1 MDEKDFT
8 TLAVRTQAGEA
19 GARRSLLET
28 AYSAVSFQCRL
39 ILRSTEESEKI
50 TAEIMEMLN
59 NELDSLDNPA
69 NFQKWMQKLIASKC
83 SHALAYLRWY
93 TWAADD
99 SAAGTSKMTLNSKLV
114 DEAETALYVT
124 SLVEQLPDDER
135 LCAVLYSCGEM
146 ALQDIARHTDF
157 SEDTVRIQLN
167 LAKDAI
173 QSQLNQRKADGYT
186 FIALGTMPI
195 MLCTTMDGSQDK
207 ERAKQAVEK
216 LLNPFDTVPESE
228 PAQAEKKSKKKS
240 SKAKNNK
247 MKRRKKKANWLSRIF
262 LTFVVLCALAAIALF
277 GWIAVQEFIL

>member
-1 MDEKDFT
+1 MNEKEFT
-8 TLAVRTQAGEA
+8 TLAVRTQAGEE

-39 ILRSTEESEKI
+39 ILRNAEEAEKI

-93 TWAADD
+93 TWAAEESADD
-99 SAAGTSKMTLNSKLV
+99 AGGMVLNGKLI

-146 ALQDIARHTDF
+146 SLQDIARHTDF
-157 SEDTVRIQLN
+157 SEDTVRIQLD
-167 LAKDAI
+167 LVKETI
-173 QSQLNQRKADGYT
+173 KSQLNQRREEGYT

-195 MLCTTMDGSQDK
+195 MLCAAMDDSQDK

-216 LLNPFDTVPESE
+216 LLNPFDAVPEVE
-228 PAQAEKKSKKKS
+228 QKPQKEHSK
-240 SKAKNNK
+240 KAKNNK
-247 MKRRKKKANWLSRIF
+247 KKRRKKKVNWLSRIF
-262 LTFVVLCALAAIALF
+262 LTLIVLCALAAIALF